1 MVSKCCNTKYSAGML
16 REPVEF
22 QERTQVS
29 DGAGGYTETWAA
41 VSGAPTRAYVRQL
54 SSGEQWASQRTEGRS
69 SHMIVVRYTDA
80 INETMRAVIRG
91 REYNLDPPN
100 NVDFDDRWLEIKA
113 RRGVAI

>member
-1 MVSKCCNTKYSAGML
+1 MAACCDDYKATML
-16 REPVEF
+16 REAITF
-22 QERTQVS
+22 QERTRTS

-69 SHMIVVRYTDA
+69 THMIVVRYSAA

-91 REYNLDPPN
+91 REYNLEPPN
-100 NVDFDDRWLEIKA
+100 NVEMSDRWLEIKA
-113 RRGVAI
+113 RLGVAI

>member
-1 MVSKCCNTKYSAGML
+1 MAACCDKYSATLL

-22 QERTQVS
+22 QSRTQVS

-69 SHMIVVRYTDA
+69 SHMIVVRYTAA

-91 REYNLDPPN
+91 REYNLEPPN
-100 NVDFDDRWLEIKA
+100 NVDFADKWLEIKA
-113 RRGVAI
+113 RLGVAI